1 MAFPPLR
8 PAVAA
13 LLAAGLIAGCAAAG
27 TATAA
32 GGRARRR
39 HGHRGWG
46 PRSRRHASDAW
57 GPYPQRHGPGG
68 RGAVAG
74 RSRLCVLAV
83 RVDPDGAAHHRR
95 Q

>member
-8 PAVAA
+8 PTVAA

-27 TATAA
+27 TALRR
-32 GGRARRR
+32 GPRCRR

-46 PRSRRHASDAW
+46 RAPAGMPPRLGAVPPAARSRR
-57 GPYPQRHGPGG
+57 PGC
-68 RGAVAG
+68 VAG